1 MRSIYLF
8 FVMCFVSD
16 LQAQVQVRPLPSDG
30 YDQRIRTFIND
41 MIISSTHEHFF
52 EYSNVKRKDKAWTL
66 SLLLRH
72 YSADDIRSAGL
83 SANIF
88 AELAQDSL
96 STMEKWKIVKPY
108 WERSSN
114 TAYNRAALLAADKLF
129 GIDDINEST
138 VDLLSNKITEAYKT
152 DWMNHVIN
160 DKCQI
165 EYLIQDSDDRSIG
178 TSRFRYV
185 LRLDNFIYINS
196 KNQIISIAREQ
207 NTSINTIDDF
217 VKALEI
223 TFINAKKIGIV
234 GIKTAI
240 SYDRILYFEDASR
253 ETATRIFEELMKSDE
268 PFPFERI
275 KPFQD
280 YMMHRVLNIAKE
292 NNLPVAVHT
301 GLHIGKGNIIE
312 NSKPTHLVNLFFKY
326 PSVPFILFHGGYPYG
341 GELATIAKNFRNVY
355 IDMCWLYVISPSYS
369 ERYLHEWLET
379 VPASK
384 IMGFGGDYINVENA
398 YAHLQFGKQVIA
410 NVLIDKVRD
419 GYMSETEAKKI
430 AQSILHD
437 NAVRIYN
444 LSGEF

>member
-41 MIISSTHEHFF
+41 MIIVDTHEHF
-52 EYSNVKRKDKAWTL
+52 L
-66 SLLLRH
+66 SIPMLKEKTSLDFMLLLRH

-240 SYDRILYFEDASR
+240 SYDRILYFEDTSR

-312 NSKPTHLVNLFFKY
+312 NSKPTHLVNLFLNTPQSHLFFSTVVILMGESWPQSPKI
-326 PSVPFILFHGGYPYG
+326 SVMSIL
-341 GELATIAKNFRNVY
+341 ICV
-355 IDMCWLYVISPSYS
+355 
-369 ERYLHEWLET
+369 
-379 VPASK
+379 
-384 IMGFGGDYINVENA
+384 
-398 YAHLQFGKQVIA
+398 
-410 NVLIDKVRD
+410 
-419 GYMSETEAKKI
+419 GYM
-430 AQSILHD
+430 
-437 NAVRIYN
+437 
-444 LSGEF
+444 